1 MSEFDYNFAG
11 IKQIDFEKNDK
22 LKDKLTRQYVRYMFN
37 RTQTVFH
44 YEGLPETIP
53 QRNLELYLQF
63 NGLTGIAKVNGDLY
77 ALIGGFGG
85 ECNAY
90 YEPKHYI
97 VANPWLN
104 FNADLINGED
114 CVVIFNDSTWYGLK
128 PMYIK
133 YASLMAENMISMRM
147 ADINLRSMFLI
158 DAPDDR
164 TKKSADAFISD
175 LVKGKMSS
183 VGSNPFFE
191 GLKVSPTTGTY
202 GNAITDLIE
211 YEQYLKASWF
221 NEIGLDANYNMKRES
236 LNSSESQMNDDALIP
251 LIEDMYN
258 MRKEGIEKVNEMFG
272 TNITVELTSVWK
284 KNQQIIVE
292 GEEDETE
299 GLEETTDETE
309 PNDSTD
315 IQTNEENKEEPLND
329 QDNSEDIDE
338 SADQEEPE
346 ETDEPEEP
354 AEITED
360 EIDEIQEEL
369 ESIADDIEEIKD
381 TLDDLI
387 EEGEPDETE

>member
-11 IKQIDFEKNDK
+11 IHQIDFEKNDK

-63 NGLTGIAKVNGDLY
+63 NGLTGIAKVNDDLY

-104 FNADLINGED
+104 FDADLINGEN

-128 PMYIK
+128 PMFIK

-251 LIEDMYN
+251 LIEDMLN

-272 TNITVELTSVWK
+272 TNISIELTSVWK

-292 GEEDETE
+292 GED
-299 GLEETTDETE
+299 DETE
-309 PNDSTD
+309 PNNSTD
-315 IQTNEENKEEPLND
+315 IQTDEENTVND

-338 SADQEEPE
+338 SADQEESE
-346 ETDEPEEP
+346 ETDEEPADEEPADEEP

-369 ESIADDIEEIKD
+369 ESIADDVEEIKE
-381 TLDDLI
+381 TLDELI

>member
-11 IKQIDFEKNDK
+11 IHQIDFEKNDK

-63 NGLTGIAKVNGDLY
+63 NGLTGIAKVNDDLY

-104 FNADLINGED
+104 FDADLINGEN

-128 PMYIK
+128 PMFIK

-251 LIEDMYN
+251 LIEDMLN

-272 TNITVELTSVWK
+272 TNISIELTSVWK

-292 GEEDETE
+292 GED
-299 GLEETTDETE
+299 DETE
-309 PNDSTD
+309 PNNSTD
-315 IQTNEENKEEPLND
+315 IQTDEENTVND

-338 SADQEEPE
+338 SADQEESE
-346 ETDEPEEP
+346 ETDEEPADEEP

-369 ESIADDIEEIKD
+369 ESIADDVEEIKE
-381 TLDDLI
+381 TLDELI